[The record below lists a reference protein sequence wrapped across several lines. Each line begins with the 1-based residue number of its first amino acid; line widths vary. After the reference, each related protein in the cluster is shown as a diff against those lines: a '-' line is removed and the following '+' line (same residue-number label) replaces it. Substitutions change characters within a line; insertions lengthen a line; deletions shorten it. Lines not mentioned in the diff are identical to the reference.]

1 MSREELACDRS
12 GDDLAASKKS
22 NLSGKLSAKRS
33 RILTIDALL
42 LSKQPSHSDKI
53 RSEVEYF
60 KGVYVISLK
69 NL

>member
-12 GDDLAASKKS
+12 RDDLAASKKS

-42 LSKQPSHSDKI
+42 SSEQPGHSDKI
-53 RSEVEYF
+53 QSEVKCF

>member
-42 LSKQPSHSDKI
+42 LSNQPSRSDKI

-60 KGVYVISLK
+60 KGVGC
-69 NL
+69 